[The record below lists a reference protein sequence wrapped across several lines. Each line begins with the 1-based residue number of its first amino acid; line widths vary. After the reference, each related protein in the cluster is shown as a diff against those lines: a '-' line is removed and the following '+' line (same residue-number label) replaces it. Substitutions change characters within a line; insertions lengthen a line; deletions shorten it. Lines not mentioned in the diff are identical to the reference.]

1 MQSVILL
8 ALVTIIGGAM
18 TFALGQMFLKAL
30 LDPIID
36 LKKEV
41 GRIAYALDFFDN
53 QRESDAASMRFRDH
67 ACRLRELMNTIF
79 LYDVWQPLFHLPRKE
94 DVYEASA
101 DLIGHSNGNDF
112 RTEIRKLLLITTYDD
127 IVRERA
133 KRKRDI

>member
-36 LKKEV
+36 LKKEI
-41 GRIAYALDFFDN
+41 GRIAYALDFFGN
-53 QRESDAASMRFRDH
+53 QKKSDAASMRFRDH

-101 DLIGHSNGNDF
+101 DLIGHSNGNDL

>member
-1 MQSVILL
+1 MQSAILL

>member
-1 MQSVILL
+1 
-8 ALVTIIGGAM
+8 M